1 MRVFFV
7 RLDSALAQLYRV
19 SGYVAAG
26 CLITIGLL
34 VAANIVSRMLAVYIP
49 GLTEYSGYAMA
60 ASSFLALAYTF
71 ENKGHIRVELIISRL
86 SAARRWQVEFWCL
99 SVATITTIYLAAYL
113 SKLVYLSWKF
123 EEYSEGADAILLWKP
138 QAFVMVGSII
148 LAICVLHNFIRFLLE
163 RFRRKH

>member
-7 RLDSALAQLYRV
+7 RLDSALALLYRV
-19 SGYVAAG
+19 SGYTAAM
-26 CLITIGLL
+26 CLIAIGLL
-34 VAANIVSRMLAVYIP
+34 VAANIVSRMLSMYIP

-86 SAARRWQVEFWCL
+86 STARRWYAEFWCL
-99 SVATITTIYLAAYL
+99 SVAVITTIYLAVYIT
-113 SKLVYLSWKF
+113 KLVYLSWKF

-138 QAFVMVGSII
+138 QALAMVGSII
-148 LAICVLHNFIRFLLE
+148 LAICVLHNFIRFLHE
-163 RFRRKH
+163 RFGRNP